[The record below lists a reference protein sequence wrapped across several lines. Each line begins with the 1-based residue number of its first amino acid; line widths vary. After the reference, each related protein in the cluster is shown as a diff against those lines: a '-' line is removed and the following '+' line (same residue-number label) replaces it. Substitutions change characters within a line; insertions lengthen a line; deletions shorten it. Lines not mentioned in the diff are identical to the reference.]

1 MAIKAI
7 LRRISSP
14 LLQVGDLAFDC
25 EVSVQ
30 RGGEAQFT
38 ENRIGIGADISD
50 HSFNLPREFVLE
62 GAVSG
67 VVQLQNFARPGFS
80 FLDSAIDAGLG
91 ALEGLTGLNFS
102 SRIEDFEERLEAVRQ
117 ARQELEVVSKVI
129 GRQRCVLKRWEATTD
144 AGMGE
149 MAQYRL
155 TLKEVQ
161 RAGGVGYPTP
171 TTESLALNGSGGSV
185 SPGGGGPSVVK
196 SGTLDV
202 VP

>member
-1 MAIKAI
+1 MGIKAI
-7 LRRISSP
+7 LRGISSP
-14 LLQVGDLAFDC
+14 LMQVGDLAFDC
-25 EVSVQ
+25 EVSVA
-30 RGGEAQFT
+30 RSGEAEFT
-38 ENRIGIGADISD
+38 QNRIGIGADISD

-67 VVQLQNFARPGFS
+67 VVQLQNFSRPGFS
-80 FLDSAIDAGLG
+80 FVDSAIDAGLG

-102 SRIEDFEERLEAVRQ
+102 SRIQDFEERLEAVRQ

-129 GRQRCVLKRWEATTD
+129 GRQRCVLKRWDATTD
-144 AGMGE
+144 ASMGE

-155 TLKEVQ
+155 TLREVQ

-171 TTESLALNGSGGSV
+171 TPESLAMNGSGGSV

>member
-1 MAIKAI
+1 M
-7 LRRISSP
+7 
-14 LLQVGDLAFDC
+14 QVGDLAFDC

-30 RGGEAQFT
+30 RSGEAQFT

-67 VVQLQNFARPGFS
+67 VAQLQNFARPGFS
-80 FLDSAIDAGLG
+80 FLDTAIDAGLG

-102 SRIEDFEERLEAVRQ
+102 SRVQDFEERLEAVRQ

-129 GRQRCVLKRWEATTD
+129 GRVRCVLKRWEATTTPE
-144 AGMGE
+144 MGE

-161 RAGGVGYPTP
+161 YAAGIGYPTP
-171 TTESLALNGSGGSV
+171 TPESLAMNGSGGSV
-185 SPGGGGPSVVK
+185 APGGGGPSVAK
-196 SGTLDV
+196 PGTLDI